1 MHDIKIYSTPSCPYC
16 HTLMA
21 FLDERNIKYQHIDV
35 SEDEKAKDEIIQ
47 KSGQMGLPIID
58 IDGEIIV
65 GFDREKIVK
74 KLNLKD

>member
-16 HTLMA
+16 HTLMV

>member
-21 FLDERNIKYQHIDV
+21 FLDERKIQYQHIDV
-35 SEDEKAKDEIIQ
+35 SEDEKTKEEIIQ

-65 GFDREKIVK
+65 GFDREKIS
-74 KLNLKD
+74 KLLNIK